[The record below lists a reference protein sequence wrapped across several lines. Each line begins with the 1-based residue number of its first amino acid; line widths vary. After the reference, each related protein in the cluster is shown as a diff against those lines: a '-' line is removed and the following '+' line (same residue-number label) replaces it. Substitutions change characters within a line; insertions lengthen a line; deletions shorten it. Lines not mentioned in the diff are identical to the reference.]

1 MGNTN
6 MQTEKRE
13 KKRNET
19 TLCTEKTCIV
29 ILLCLLSDRVV
40 QSLLQDKLL
49 HRTSQGKTPITCLYY
64 LITLYMSSGFFFLI
78 PRKLFFISH
87 FELYCRLN
95 INKIIS
101 SVVL

>member
-6 MQTEKRE
+6 HANMQME
-13 KKRNET
+13 KKGKD
-19 TLCTEKTCIV
+19 TLCSKKTCIV

-87 FELYCRLN
+87 FELYCRLH